1 MAQVD
6 VHSGLIDIRGLFL
19 VTGVLSDLLIL
30 HS

>member
-6 VHSGLIDIRGLFL
+6 VHSGLIDIRGLPW
-19 VTGVLSDLLIL
+19 VTGVLSDLLIR